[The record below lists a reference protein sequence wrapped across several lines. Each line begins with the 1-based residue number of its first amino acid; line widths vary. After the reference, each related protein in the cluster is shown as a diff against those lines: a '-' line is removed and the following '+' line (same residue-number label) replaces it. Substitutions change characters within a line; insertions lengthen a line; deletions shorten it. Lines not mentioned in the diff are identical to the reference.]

1 MEMYPSKQLLDNYAE
16 LAVKIGVNVQPG
28 QTVVVMAPIVAADL
42 VRLITLHAYQAGAH
56 NVYVEYNDD
65 QLSKIKYHHAPE
77 EVFAEY
83 PEWRAKAMEEY
94 AEMGAAFI
102 QIYSPDPDL
111 LDGVE
116 PTRIATAAKT
126 AATALNKYR
135 SYLMAHHNAW
145 TLLSYATPEWASKV
159 FPGESQESA
168 EQKLW
173 ARIIDATRMDHENP
187 VEAWNLHNAKL
198 SEMVTFLN
206 DKRYKQLQY
215 EAPGTSLT
223 IELPEGHVWLGG
235 AKENSR
241 GVWFNPNIPTEEV
254 YTLPSKNGVNGTVRS
269 TKPLNNNGVIIDGFS
284 LTLKDGKVVDFSA
297 DKGAEALQKLLDT
310 DEGAR
315 HLGEV
320 ALVPHDSPISNSNVI
335 FYNTL
340 FDENAS
346 CHLAL
351 GQAYPV
357 TLEGGTDMDEQEL
370 AKHGVNKSLIHVDF
384 MIGDAELS
392 IDGITQDGRKEA
404 IFRKGNWAF

>member
-1 MEMYPSKQLLDNYAE
+1 MYPTKQQLDNYAE

-28 QTVVVMAPIVAADL
+28 QTVVVMAPVTAADL
-42 VRLITLHAYQAGAH
+42 VRLITLQAYKSGAH

-65 QLSKIKYHHAPE
+65 ELTKIKYHHAPE
-77 EVFAEY
+77 EVFSEY

-94 AEMGAAFI
+94 AKNGAAFI

-111 LDGVE
+111 LDGVD
-116 PTRIATAAKT
+116 PTRIATAAKA
-126 AATALNKYR
+126 AATALSKYR
-135 SYLMAHHNAW
+135 SYLMGHHTSW
-145 TLLSYATPEWASKV
+145 TLISYATPEWACKV
-159 FPGESQESA
+159 FPDESTESA
-168 EQKLW
+168 VQKLW
-173 ARIIDATRMDHENP
+173 QLIIDATRIDQEDP
-187 VEAWNLHNAKL
+187 VEAWRLHNAKL
-198 SEMVTFLN
+198 NEMETFLN
-206 DKRYKQLQY
+206 NKAYKQLQY

-223 IELPEGHVWLGG
+223 IDLPVGHIWLGG
-235 AKENSR
+235 AKKNR
-241 GVWFNPNIPTEEV
+241 KGILVNPNIPTEEV
-254 YTLPSKNGVNGTVRS
+254 YTLPSKYGVNGTVRS

-284 LTLKDGKVVDFSA
+284 LTFKDGKVVDFSA
-297 DKGAEALQKLLDT
+297 EQGAEALQKLLDT

-315 HLGEV
+315 YLGEV

-357 TLEGGTDMDEQEL
+357 TIQNGTEMDEQALE
-370 AKHGVNKSLIHVDF
+370 KHGVNKSLIHVDF
-384 MIGDAELS
+384 MIGAAELS

-404 IFRKGNWAF
+404 IFRNGNWAF